1 MPNDQNIDPQR
12 SRLLSLPGEEVPD
25 LLKPCD
31 SLIVARVRYRHSA
44 ACFWPRLIDEVR
56 QVFPGFSRIEL
67 TSVTSESID
76 PMRLDPQRELE
87 NDIQD
92 LLDKDLE
99 QVISQ
104 TITELE
110 MFGAPPP
117 VQLRVMETSLECYSG
132 KLPPDSVD
140 AETLT
145 YLVAWLLE
153 WGRVPYK
160 IWNRDALD
168 AQFVAR
174 DPDRS
179 VAYHISFTI
188 IFRHLSEGLYRR
200 TIDIRPTVA
209 PTQ

>member
-1 MPNDQNIDPQR
+1 M
-12 SRLLSLPGEEVPD
+12 
-25 LLKPCD
+25 
-31 SLIVARVRYRHSA
+31 
-44 ACFWPRLIDEVR
+44 
-56 QVFPGFSRIEL
+56 FPGYSRIEL

-87 NDIQD
+87 NDMQD

-117 VQLRVMETSLECYSG
+117 VQIRVMETSLERYSG
-132 KLPPDSVD
+132 QLPPDSVD

-145 YLVAWLLE
+145 YLIAWLLE
-153 WGRVPYK
+153 WGRVPHDV
-160 IWNRDALD
+160 WNRDELD

-174 DPDRS
+174 DSDRG
-179 VAYHISFTI
+179 VAYHIAFNI
-188 IFRHLSEGLYRR
+188 NCRHLSEGLYRR
-200 TIDIRPTVA
+200 TVDLRPTVA
-209 PTQ
+209 PTE

>member
-1 MPNDQNIDPQR
+1 MSNDQDIDPQR
-12 SRLLSLPGEEVPD
+12 SRLLNLPGEEFPD
-25 LLKPCD
+25 LLQPCS
-31 SLIVARVRYRHSA
+31 SLIVARVRYRHTA
-44 ACFWPRLIDEVR
+44 ACFWPRLIDEAR

-67 TSVTSESID
+67 SSVTSESID

-87 NDIQD
+87 EDIRELQD
-92 LLDKDLE
+92 QELAHI
-99 QVISQ
+99 ISE

-117 VQLRVMETSLECYSG
+117 VQIRVMETSLERYSG

-153 WGRVPYK
+153 WGRVPHD

-168 AQFVAR
+168 AQFVGR
-174 DPDRS
+174 DPDRN
-179 VAYHISFTI
+179 VAYHITFNI
-188 IFRHLSEGLYRR
+188 NCRHLSEGLYRR
-200 TIDIRPTVA
+200 TVDIRPTVA
-209 PTQ
+209 PME